1 MRTWISLCFS
11 LALGAVACTGD
22 TGNTADTEPVL
33 TSATGRTAADAG
45 EAGPTSAA
53 VASAEAGS
61 PAEAASPMQAESRPD
76 AGSMAAPPP
85 SANVVKR
92 ANTYFFGHSLVGWDM
107 PNMLVSFASARQQ
120 SFSFHGQIGYG
131 TSLKMHVDW
140 DGAESDAPF
149 GFANDSYGHAG
160 FVGEGKAELD
170 TGKYDVVVM
179 TESNGHTATDGSETA
194 AAALALAKRARSKN
208 PSARLFLY
216 ANWLSRNEF
225 ADLSA
230 WQKRTLADLP
240 FWERVADRV
249 NAQLDGEDLHVL
261 PVGQILAKITAD
273 LAAGKLSG
281 VSVDDLFRDDVHV
294 NDLGFYIVAAAHY
307 AAIFQASPQGLPV
320 QVNGEHGPAKSLP
333 SGVASAVQTRV
344 WEELS
349 AYPRSGVKP

>member
-1 MRTWISLCFS
+1 
-11 LALGAVACTGD
+11 
-22 TGNTADTEPVL
+22 
-33 TSATGRTAADAG
+33 
-45 EAGPTSAA
+45 
-53 VASAEAGS
+53 
-61 PAEAASPMQAESRPD
+61 MQADSRPD
-76 AGSMAAPPP
+76 AGGMAATPP
-85 SANVVKR
+85 STTVVKR
-92 ANTYFFGHSLVGWDM
+92 ANAYFFGHSLVGWDM

-140 DGAESDAPF
+140 DGAESSAPF
-149 GFANDSYGHAG
+149 GFANDSYGHPG

-216 ANWLSRNEF
+216 ANWLSRDEF
-225 ADLSA
+225 TDLSA

-240 FWERVADRV
+240 FWEKVADRV
-249 NAQLDGEDLHVL
+249 NGQLDGEDLHVL
-261 PVGQILAKITAD
+261 PVGQILAKITTD
-273 LAAGKLSG
+273 LASGKLSG

-307 AAIFQASPQGLPV
+307 AAIFQTSPLGLPV
-320 QVNGEHGPAKSLP
+320 PVNGELGPAKSLP
-333 SGVASAVQTRV
+333 SGVANAVQTRV
-344 WEELS
+344 WDELS
-349 AYPRSGVKP
+349 AYPRSGVKR

>member
-11 LALGAVACTGD
+11 LALGGVACAGD
-22 TGNTADTEPVL
+22 SGNTMDTEPVL
-33 TSATGRTAADAG
+33 TSATGRTSADAG
-45 EAGPTSAA
+45 DAGPTSPAGR
-53 VASAEAGS
+53 SAEAGS
-61 PAEAASPMQAESRPD
+61 PVEAGTPAD
-76 AGSMAAPPP
+76 AGGVVETPA
-85 SANVVKR
+85 SANVVQH
-92 ANTYFFGHSLVGWDM
+92 ANAFFFGHSLVGWDM

-140 DGAESDAPF
+140 DGAERNAPF
-149 GFANDSYGHAG
+149 GFSNDSYGHAG

-179 TESNGHTATDGSETA
+179 TESNGHTGTDGSETA
-194 AAALALAKRARSKN
+194 AAAFALAQRARSKN

-216 ANWLSRNEF
+216 ANWLSRNDF

-240 FWERVADRV
+240 FWEKVADRV
-249 NAQLDGEDLHVL
+249 NAQLAGEDIHVL
-261 PVGQILAKITAD
+261 PVGQILAKITTD
-273 LAAGKLSG
+273 LASGKLSG

-307 AAIFQASPQGLPV
+307 AAIFQTSPAGLPV
-320 QVNGEHGPAKSLP
+320 QVNGELGPAKQLP
-333 SGVASAVQTRV
+333 RDVASAVQTRV
-344 WEELS
+344 WDELS
-349 AYPRSGVKP
+349 AYSRSGVKR